1 MVEFTGKI
9 KARDEQLR
17 GALFSL
23 TYALWNYSVKN
34 QSTITVQT
42 RLIQRFVALVQG
54 ISVYSDFIVSN
65 REDSMIVHITT
76 LLFILPIMI
85 VHAMLCTHL

>member
-54 ISVYSDFIVSN
+54 ISVYSDFIV
-65 REDSMIVHITT
+65 RIIEMVQTVIAFTMI
-76 LLFILPIMI
+76 FIF
-85 VHAMLCTHL
+85 